1 MSQRHAIFRRIS
13 PEEAELPQRRAEL
26 DALREELAERDQ
38 ELARLRGQ
46 LHHFEGR
53 YIRQVGVLYIQLDEW
68 ETRITRLRVSG
79 ESMEDTE
86 RLLKEA
92 MKKASSRPDGASESQ
107 PAEPKVSATHDLRA
121 LFRELAKRIHPD
133 FARDAA
139 DERHRTQLMAQA
151 NDALL
156 RNDPD
161 LLHRMLHGHDLPHDH
176 TASPAAE
183 LARTHQLLEHLQ
195 TDLATLDAELR
206 ALRGSE
212 MADLRS
218 RTAEAALAGRDLLA
232 ELAAQVKGRIGIA
245 MRRYELDLGRHR
257 RKEAAF
263 NPEPL
268 LSAEAPDSR

>member
-53 YIRQVGVLYIQLDEW
+53 YIRQVGVLYIQ
-68 ETRITRLRVSG
+68 
-79 ESMEDTE
+79 MEDTE